1 MAPGVPGI
9 PAKLD
14 TPREPSH
21 RPSKDSFVRY
31 TATPRQL
38 KRYNSI
44 EKFDVP
50 EKAEFLREFSH
61 KYGYNGKIDSI
72 RENEYPH
79 LKDAVYLDHTG
90 TTTYPKSAID
100 SFADDLKSNL
110 FGNPH
115 SENPSSQLSTD
126 RTEQVRLRVLN
137 HFNANPRDY
146 QVVFTQNCTAA
157 IKLVGE
163 IFPWTYS
170 KSSFRYMR
178 EGHNSLI
185 GLRRYAEE
193 NNSSDVKVVT
203 EKDLESMFKAYPEHR
218 NINLPPE
225 NNNSI
230 VYGLFAY
237 PAQCN
242 YSGKRF
248 PLSWI
253 RKIKSFDTDK
263 SKVLVL
269 LDAAAYVSCSPLS
282 LDNLDDSPDF
292 VAFSFYKIFGFPTGL
307 GALIVKSELA
317 SILRKRYFG
326 GGSIRAVAYDR
337 SWQMFRK
344 DLSGRYEDGTINFL
358 DIIALDHSFNAM
370 EKLYTNFAFIKDHLT
385 SLSTFLYR
393 KMTSLR
399 HANGTSLITLYTDN
413 DYSDSTLQGPIFNF
427 NVKRA
432 DGTWI
437 GYRDIEK
444 AAGERGIH
452 VRTGGFCNPGSTSKW
467 VKLNPDFVMENFM
480 EGKYCGDENDIYKG
494 KLQGSMR
501 ISLGAMT
508 TIDDVLKWLSFLREY
523 IDTTTPLSQKT
534 SSQVPSKSNSRLSQ
548 KVEMSITHPN
558 MVVEKVTYTR
568 DLAPKQM
575 E

>member
-9 PAKLD
+9 PVKLD
-14 TPREPSH
+14 TPRELTH
-21 RPSKDSFVRY
+21 KPSKESFVRY
-31 TATPRQL
+31 TSATRLQ
-38 KRYNSI
+38 RYTTTI
-44 EKFDVP
+44 DKFDAPEKTKFDAPEKIRFDSP
-50 EKAEFLREFSH
+50 EKAEFLKEFSH

-79 LKDAVYLDHTG
+79 LKDIAYLDHTG
-90 TTTYPKSAID
+90 TTTYAKSTIE
-100 SFADDLKSNL
+100 SFADDLKNNL

-115 SENPSSQLSTD
+115 SENPSSLLSTERVD
-126 RTEQVRLRVLN
+126 RVRLRILN

-163 IFPWTYS
+163 VFPWTYG

-185 GLRRYAEE
+185 GLRRFAEE

-203 EKDLESMFKAYPEHR
+203 EKDLEAMFKAYTEHR

-282 LDNLDDSPDF
+282 LASLDDSPDF

-317 SILRKRYFG
+317 TILRKRYFG
-326 GGSIRAVAYDR
+326 GGSNSSI
-337 SWQMFRK
+337 
-344 DLSGRYEDGTINFL
+344 
-358 DIIALDHSFNAM
+358 
-370 EKLYTNFAFIKDHLT
+370 
-385 SLSTFLYR
+385 
-393 KMTSLR
+393 
-399 HANGTSLITLYTDN
+399 
-413 DYSDSTLQGPIFNF
+413 QGPIFNF
-427 NVKRA
+427 NLKRA

-437 GYRDIEK
+437 GYRDVEK
-444 AAGERGIH
+444 VAGERGIH
-452 VRTGGFCNPGSTSKW
+452 LRTGGFCNPGSTSKW
-467 VKLNPDFVMENFM
+467 VKLNPDLVMENYM
-480 EGKYCGDENDIYKG
+480 DGKYCGDENDLYKG
-494 KLQGSMR
+494 RIQGSIR
-501 ISLGAMT
+501 ISIGAMT
-508 TIDDVLKWLSFLREY
+508 TIDDIIKFLSFLREY
-523 IDTTTPLSQKT
+523 VDTT
-534 SSQVPSKSNSRLSQ
+534 VPSQQRALSHVAPKNRVSQ

-558 MVVEKVTYTR
+558 MVVEK
-568 DLAPKQM
+568 
-575 E
+575 